1 MTLRSLFFFDDWC
14 LARRDNI
21 ARRLGQPEW
30 VRDATYADP
39 TENPFSYP
47 TVLYDEHRKLWRMFY
62 LGRETMPGAVYRK
75 DEWLLTAESEDG
87 IHWQRPDL
95 TATVPLPSRM
105 RPHEIFDRQR
115 LATAGSVFL
124 DESSPERRFK
134 LPILAIDE
142 DGQRA
147 SRLAWSADGYNWQID
162 HASRWHPG
170 TPDPGF
176 FTYHHAERNSHITL
190 ARPSHGDRRIALME
204 THDWRTWSEPEVIF
218 HPDPLDPPMCEFYG
232 IVVLPYRGIYVG
244 ILWMFE
250 TDPFDQWRQKLE
262 GKIYGELV
270 YSYDGLRFQ
279 RSLRQPFIGLNEPGE
294 YGGGGIYPCAMVVDH
309 EGQIRIYSGGTKGEH
324 FQARTLS
331 RDEPDYAAILLHRL
345 RQDGFVYLESMAGA
359 GYLTTRWVRL
369 HDERLLLN
377 VQAPYGEVRVQLS
390 DIEGQP
396 LPGYTFEQCQPF
408 RGDST
413 AWQPQ
418 WQNQAGLAEHVGTPI
433 RIDVRLYHARLYA
446 IHGDIELIYASNLR

>member
-1 MTLRSLFFFDDWC
+1 MPLRSLFFFDDWC

-30 VRDATYADP
+30 LPEGTYADS

-47 TVLYDEHRKLWRMFY
+47 TVVYDDERKLWRLFY
-62 LGRETMPGAVYRK
+62 LGRETLPGATYRK
-75 DEWLLTAESEDG
+75 DEWFLTAESKDG
-87 IHWQRPDL
+87 IHWERPDL
-95 TATVPLPSRM
+95 TAVVSLPSRM

-115 LATAGSVFL
+115 LATGGSVLL
-124 DESSPERRFK
+124 DDSSQERRFK
-134 LPILAIDE
+134 WPILAIE
-142 DGQRA
+142 DNGQRA
-147 SRLAWSADGYNWQID
+147 SRLAYSADGYHWRID
-162 HASRWHPG
+162 PEARWHPG

-176 FTYHHAERNSHITL
+176 FTYHHVERDSYITL

-204 THDWRTWSEPEVIF
+204 TRDWRAWSEPQVVL
-218 HPDPLDPPMCEFYG
+218 HPDPLDPPMSEFYG
-232 IVVLPYRGIYVG
+232 IAVLPYRGMYVG
-244 ILWMFE
+244 IVWMFE
-250 TDPFDQWRQKLE
+250 TDPHDLRWQKLE
-262 GKIYGELV
+262 GKIYGQLV

-279 RSLRQPFIGLNEPGE
+279 RSVRQPFIGLNDLGE
-294 YGGGGIYPCAMVVDH
+294 YGGGNIYPCSMMLDH

-369 HDERLLLN
+369 HDDQLLLN
-377 VQAPYGEVRVQLS
+377 AQAPYGEVRVQIA

-396 LPGYTFEQCQPF
+396 LPGYTFDRCEPF
-408 RGDST
+408 RGDSL
-413 AWQPQ
+413 AWQPS
-418 WQNQAGLAEHVGTPI
+418 WQGRAGLAELSGRPI

-446 IHGDIELIYASNLR
+446 IHGNIELVYASNLR